1 MFTLDSFYHSNE
13 WRKFREIVIAE
24 RVREDGFVY
33 DEYTGKPIVKAYD
46 IILHHCNTFLT
57 EDNVND
63 LSISLNP
70 DNIMIV
76 SHKSHNLIHN
86 KLGFKR
92 REVYLVY
99 GAPFSGKSTFVDESA
114 AEGDLIVDIDSIW
127 ESISGCDR
135 YIKPA
140 RLNAVVFG
148 IRDYLIESIK
158 LRRGKWNTAYLIGGY
173 PFVGERERLCKMLGA
188 REIYIDCTKEECLA
202 RLEATEDGRAK
213 KEWNKYIDEWFQR
226 YSPTK

>member
-24 RVREDGFVY
+24 RMTEQGTIC
-33 DEYTGKPIVKAYD
+33 EHCGKPIVRAYD

-63 LSISLNP
+63 VSISLNP
-70 DNIMIV
+70 DNIQLV
-76 SHKSHNLIHN
+76 HHRCHNLIHN

-114 AEGDLIVDIDSIW
+114 SEGDLIVDIDSIW

-202 RLEATEDGRAK
+202 RLESTEDGRAK
-213 KEWNKYIDEWFQR
+213 KDWNKYIDEWFQR

>member
-114 AEGDLIVDIDSIW
+114 SEGDLIVDIDSIW

-213 KEWNKYIDEWFQR
+213 KDWNKYIDEWFQR